1 MNMKCILWRARFIKL
16 IEELDNAPSYSTLK
30 LHLTAVMHK
39 GTPADPYDTDFF
51 VERFIDTDHPTNIA
65 YICYFRRPLALPNTK
80 YRIVVIHFTES
91 KQRPSIHLAIG
102 VNKSTSAV
110 IKGMLLRGEHD
121 PHNTFTTEVSSDMMA
136 RATELFI
143 NN

>member
-16 IEELDNAPSYSTLK
+16 IEELDSAPSYKTLK
-30 LHLTAVMHK
+30 LHLTAVMVK
-39 GTPADPYDTDFF
+39 GVAADPYLTDFF
-51 VERFIDTDHPTNIA
+51 VERFIDSSSSDIA
-65 YICYFRRPLALPNTK
+65 YVCYFRRPLALPNTK
-80 YRIVVIHFTES
+80 YRIVVIHFNEI

-102 VNKSTSAV
+102 VNKSSSAV
-110 IKGMLLRGEHD
+110 VKGMLLRGEHD
-121 PHNTFTTEVSSDMMA
+121 PHNTFTDDVSSDMMA